1 VGPSLG
7 IAHPAAHLSWGG
19 LKKEVVLW
27 DHKHWFGDSVQAQ
40 RKGPRLLVEVTLVT
54 LLSTFLT

>member
-1 VGPSLG
+1 LG